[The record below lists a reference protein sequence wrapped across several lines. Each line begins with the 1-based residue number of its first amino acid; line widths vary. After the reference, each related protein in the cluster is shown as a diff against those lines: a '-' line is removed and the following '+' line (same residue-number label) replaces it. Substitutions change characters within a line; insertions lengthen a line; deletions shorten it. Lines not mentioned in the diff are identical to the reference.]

1 MMQVSPE
8 ERHAMGA
15 KARQLVIERF
25 SLEAVL
31 DHWEELYTKL
41 LEQNQNPSRW
51 HVGKSN
57 KSL

>member
-8 ERHAMGA
+8 ERQAMGA

-31 DHWEELYTKL
+31 DRWEELYSEL
-41 LEQNQNPSRW
+41 MEPNPNPSRW
-51 HVGKSN
+51 HVKDQ
-57 KSL
+57 